1 MAPLFASISSLGSS
15 DPRPTAQRSPAAA
28 VIRRAETSGWNFI
41 RRGGVWFSGGV
52 CFICAAWRQEYSAE
66 NRASVEGRSFP
77 VMEPTTKVGNRLLA
91 GLPPADFDLLAP
103 YLRKVPLGRDAVL
116 VRSGD
121 PIEQIYFPES
131 GTIAFI
137 MDMPNGQTVATAV
150 IGNEG
155 AAGLLSA
162 LGPSLSP
169 LTAVVRV
176 AGTSLQ
182 ISPARFHAALNR
194 SSAVRH
200 AVQIYTSALLA
211 QFQHVAACNALH
223 SVEARLA
230 RWLLHIHDRVGGDF
244 LPLTQEALSELLGVR
259 RTTVTH
265 VVRKLRTSRAIR
277 SNRRGLIEIDRPRL
291 EAVACEC
298 YEVMRRRIDRIV
310 SPAEMRPRSH
320 APPVHKTPRAR
331 DPLLAKV
338 DEAQRDTPT
347 HGATSQRP
355 RGH

>member
-1 MAPLFASISSLGSS
+1 
-15 DPRPTAQRSPAAA
+15 
-28 VIRRAETSGWNFI
+28 
-41 RRGGVWFSGGV
+41 
-52 CFICAAWRQEYSAE
+52 
-66 NRASVEGRSFP
+66 
-77 VMEPTTKVGNRLLA
+77 MEHTTRVGNRLLA
-91 GLPPADFDLLAP
+91 ALPAADFDLLAP
-103 YLRKVPLGRDAVL
+103 HLRKVSLERDAVL

-121 PIEQIYFPES
+121 RIEQIYFPLS

-137 MDMPNGQTVATAV
+137 MNLPNGQTVATAV

-155 AAGLLSA
+155 AVGVLTS
-162 LGPSLSP
+162 LGPSRSST
-169 LTAVVRV
+169 TAVVRV

-182 ISPARFHAALNR
+182 ISATRFHAALSR
-194 SSAVRH
+194 SAALRQ
-200 AVQIYTSALLA
+200 AVQIHARALLA

-223 SVEARLA
+223 SVEARMA
-230 RWLLHIHDRVGGDF
+230 RWLLHIHDRVDGNF

-265 VVRKLRTSRAIR
+265 VVQKLRTSRAIR

-291 EAVACEC
+291 EAAACEC

-310 SPAEMRPRSH
+310 SPEAPKPRIH
-320 APPVHKTPRAR
+320 APPVRKIRRAQ

-338 DEAQRDTPT
+338 DEVVRDPRTD
-347 HGATSQRP
+347 GATGHRP

>member
-15 DPRPTAQRSPAAA
+15 GPRPTAPAGP
-28 VIRRAETSGWNFI
+28 S
-41 RRGGVWFSGGV
+41 RRGYPAGGNGRLELYPARWV
-52 CFICAAWRQEYSAE
+52 LVFRRGLFAAWRQGYSAE
-66 NRASVEGRSFP
+66 SRASVEGRSFP
-77 VMEPTTKVGNRLLA
+77 VMEPTTRVGNRLLA
-91 GLPPADFDLLAP
+91 ALPPADFDLLAP

-182 ISPARFHAALNR
+182 ISPGR
-194 SSAVRH
+194 
-200 AVQIYTSALLA
+200 
-211 QFQHVAACNALH
+211 
-223 SVEARLA
+223 
-230 RWLLHIHDRVGGDF
+230 
-244 LPLTQEALSELLGVR
+244 
-259 RTTVTH
+259 
-265 VVRKLRTSRAIR
+265 
-277 SNRRGLIEIDRPRL
+277 
-291 EAVACEC
+291 
-298 YEVMRRRIDRIV
+298 
-310 SPAEMRPRSH
+310 
-320 APPVHKTPRAR
+320 
-331 DPLLAKV
+331 
-338 DEAQRDTPT
+338 
-347 HGATSQRP
+347 
-355 RGH
+355 

>member
-1 MAPLFASISSLGSS
+1 
-15 DPRPTAQRSPAAA
+15 
-28 VIRRAETSGWNFI
+28 
-41 RRGGVWFSGGV
+41 
-52 CFICAAWRQEYSAE
+52 
-66 NRASVEGRSFP
+66 
-77 VMEPTTKVGNRLLA
+77 MEPRTRVANRLLA
-91 GLPPADFDLLAP
+91 ALPPADFDLLAP

-230 RWLLHIHDRVGGDF
+230 RWLLHIHDRVQTAARSSGMR
-244 LPLTQEALSELLGVR
+244 V
-259 RTTVTH
+259 
-265 VVRKLRTSRAIR
+265 LR
-277 SNRRGLIEIDRPRL
+277 G
-291 EAVACEC
+291 
-298 YEVMRRRIDRIV
+298 
-310 SPAEMRPRSH
+310 H
-320 APPVHKTPRAR
+320 AP
-331 DPLLAKV
+331 
-338 DEAQRDTPT
+338 
-347 HGATSQRP
+347 
-355 RGH
+355 

>member
-1 MAPLFASISSLGSS
+1 
-15 DPRPTAQRSPAAA
+15 
-28 VIRRAETSGWNFI
+28 
-41 RRGGVWFSGGV
+41 
-52 CFICAAWRQEYSAE
+52 
-66 NRASVEGRSFP
+66 
-77 VMEPTTKVGNRLLA
+77 MEHTTRIGNRLLA
-91 GLPPADFDLLAP
+91 VLPPADFDLLAP
-103 YLRKVPLGRDAVL
+103 YLRKVSLERDAVL

-121 PIEQIYFPES
+121 QIEQIYFPRS
-131 GTIAFI
+131 GTIAF
-137 MDMPNGQTVATAV
+137 MLDMPNGQTVATAV

-155 AAGLLSA
+155 AVGILTA
-162 LGPSLSP
+162 LGPSRSP
-169 LTAVVRV
+169 MTAVVRV
-176 AGTSLQ
+176 PGTALQ
-182 ISPARFHAALNR
+182 ISPARFHAALR
-194 SSAVRH
+194 HSGAIRH
-200 AVQIYTSALLA
+200 AVQIYTRALLA

-223 SVEARLA
+223 SVEARMA
-230 RWLLHIHDRVGGDF
+230 RWLLHIRDRADSDF

-310 SPAEMRPRSH
+310 SPEEMKPRIH
-320 APPVHKTPRAR
+320 APPVHETPRAR

-338 DEAQRDTPT
+338 DEAQRNTQT
-347 HGATSQRP
+347 HGATGPRA

>member
-1 MAPLFASISSLGSS
+1 MSLYCPFETVLNAQSSRS
-15 DPRPTAQRSPAAA
+15 D
-28 VIRRAETSGWNFI
+28 
-41 RRGGVWFSGGV
+41 
-52 CFICAAWRQEYSAE
+52 CL
-66 NRASVEGRSFP
+66 
-77 VMEPTTKVGNRLLA
+77 GNRLLA
-91 GLPPADFDLLAP
+91 VLPPADFDLLAP
-103 YLRKVPLGRDAVL
+103 YLRKVSLERDAVL
-116 VRSGD
+116 VRSED
-121 PIEQIYFPES
+121 PIEHIYFPES
-131 GTIAFI
+131 GIIAFI
-137 MDMPNGQTVATAV
+137 MDMPSGETVATAV
-150 IGNEG
+150 FGNDG
-155 AAGLLSA
+155 AVGLLTA

-169 LTAVVRV
+169 ISAVVRV

-182 ISPARFHAALNR
+182 ISPGRFHAALNR

-265 VVRKLRTSRAIR
+265 VVRRLRTSRAIR

-310 SPAEMRPRSH
+310 SPEEMKPRSH

-338 DEAQRDTPT
+338 DEAQRDRPT
-347 HGATSQRP
+347 HGATSHRP